1 VTFPPKKAQP
11 RLLTDGYYQRHYV
24 SGFPPADLVDTTI
37 FQADI
42 GFVNSGMINNQ
53 RIRYH
58 CINGALRTRGL
69 ACPIPSRMTLP
80 PPTF

>member
-1 VTFPPKKAQP
+1 
-11 RLLTDGYYQRHYV
+11 V
-24 SGFPPADLVDTTI
+24 SGFLPADLVDTTI

-58 CINGALRTRGL
+58 RINGALRARGL
-69 ACPIPSRMTLP
+69 GLPIPSRE
-80 PPTF
+80 